1 MIAAHSPSGA
11 TRAGTRAR
19 LPSASNWPAS
29 LGAPIKAAATAILV
43 AIFLG
48 AVPTL
53 AAPADDGQTAAARN
67 WVLYQGR
74 LATLVTPDDSNDL
87 ATAPTRF
94 VYIGQAAAC
103 NLAVRWADGGTTAV
117 TITALSPGV
126 FHPIQIK
133 RVMATNTTCTVIM
146 AVY

>member
-1 MIAAHSPSGA
+1 MI
-11 TRAGTRAR
+11 RAV
-19 LPSASNWPAS
+19 
-29 LGAPIKAAATAILV
+29 LV
-43 AIFLG
+43 ALFMFPFS
-48 AVPTL
+48 AL
-53 AAPADDGQTAAARN
+53 AAPADDGQTAGSRS
-67 WVLYQGR
+67 WTLYQGR
-74 LATLVTPDDSNDL
+74 IATLVTPDDNNDL

-133 RVMATNTTCTVIM
+133 RVMSTNTTCTVIM